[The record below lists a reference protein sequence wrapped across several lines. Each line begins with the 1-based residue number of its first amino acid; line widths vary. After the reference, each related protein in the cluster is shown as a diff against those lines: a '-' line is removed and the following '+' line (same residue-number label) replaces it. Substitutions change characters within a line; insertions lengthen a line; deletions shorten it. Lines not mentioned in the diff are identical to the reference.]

1 MPASTRRSA
10 AGLVVKVLLV
20 VLAGGCA
27 GEDTTSTAASR
38 ATTTSTTVAPATT
51 TTTTTVPPMTAKE
64 RAWLKAIPRV
74 SGEIEK
80 ALGVTTFTVTPETMH
95 SYANTLRGCRRGLL
109 RAGAPSD
116 RLQPVYVL
124 VRKGCA
130 QLDKGARCFDSV
142 ATFNPIG
149 PGTPEDRAQQR
160 AIQGGFDAGAK
171 GLIPLADAE
180 EEGSRIQAKA
190 G

>member
-38 ATTTSTTVAPATT
+38 ATTTSTTVAP
-51 TTTTTVPPMTAKE
+51 TTTTVPPMTAKE

-74 SGEIEK
+74 SGKIEK
-80 ALGVTTFTVTPETMH
+80 TLGVATFTVTPEIMH
-95 SYANTLRGCRRGLL
+95 SYANTLRGCRRELL

-124 VRKGCA
+124 VKKGCA
-130 QLDKGARCFDSV
+130 QLDKGARCFDSA
-142 ATFNPIG
+142 ATFHPIG
-149 PGTPEDRAQQR
+149 PGTPEDRAQSR
-160 AIQGGFDAGAK
+160 AIQCGFDAGAK